1 MVGGGV
7 DHFISHSDF
16 LDLFIHSVGLHGMP
30 QKKRLQDASVRV
42 ATQCWASEGA
52 VAQIRK
58 YAIVSVD
65 PEISSDMM

>member
-30 QKKRLQDASVRV
+30 QKKDFKTLR
-42 ATQCWASEGA
+42 
-52 VAQIRK
+52 
-58 YAIVSVD
+58 
-65 PEISSDMM
+65 